1 VNDGWLK
8 NPEPRYHA
16 YDHQSQNTDGQFDFP
31 ASLPFAALGQI
42 AAARAGN
49 FDLGHDD
56 AAGAM
61 KCKVFIRPL
70 AG

>member
-1 VNDGWLK
+1 LFAV
-8 NPEPRYHA
+8 R
-16 YDHQSQNTDGQFDFP
+16 TFDFP
-31 ASLPFAALGQI
+31 AALPFIALEQI

-56 AAGAM
+56 AAGAI
-61 KCKVFIRPL
+61 KCKVFIRPS